1 MDRFGFQ
8 NPILF
13 FRAFFFENKIVF
25 HLKGAGDENVECLH
39 IFTTWGVQFRK
50 LNFILPTT

>member
-13 FRAFFFENKIVF
+13 FRNFSLKNKIVF
-25 HLKGAGDENVECLH
+25 HLKGAGDENVESFH
-39 IFTTWGVQFRK
+39 S
-50 LNFILPTT
+50 FITYAYIKIGRAHV